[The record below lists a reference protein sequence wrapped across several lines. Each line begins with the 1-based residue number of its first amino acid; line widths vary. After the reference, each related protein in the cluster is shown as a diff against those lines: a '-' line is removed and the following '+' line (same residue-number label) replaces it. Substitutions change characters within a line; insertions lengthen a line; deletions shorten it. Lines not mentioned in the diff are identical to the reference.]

1 MVEYILLGGC
11 NDSDADAEA
20 LGDLLENR
28 FAGRLMVNLIPY
40 NPTPDLPYDRPT
52 EGRARA
58 FQAILTKRGLLCC
71 VRVTMGS
78 DVAGACGQLLK
89 KKRGAVDIEDAAG
102 GAPAARRRPARAVA
116 APRGAP
122 SPPPSPSRARR
133 ERTAAALA
141 LVSVGFAVA
150 AAATASMG
158 G

>member
-1 MVEYILLGGC
+1 
-11 NDSDADAEA
+11 
-20 LGDLLENR
+20 
-28 FAGRLMVNLIPY
+28 
-40 NPTPDLPYDRPT
+40 
-52 EGRARA
+52 
-58 FQAILTKRGLLCC
+58 
-71 VRVTMGS
+71 MGS

-116 APRGAP
+116 APRGASP
-122 SPPPSPSRARR
+122 SPSPSPSRARR